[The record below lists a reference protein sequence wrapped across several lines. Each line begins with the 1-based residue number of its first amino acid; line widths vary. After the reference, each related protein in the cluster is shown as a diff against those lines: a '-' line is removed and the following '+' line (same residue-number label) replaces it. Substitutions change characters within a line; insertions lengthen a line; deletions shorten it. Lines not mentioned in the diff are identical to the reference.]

1 MKHLKKY
8 LIPVTFILLLFS
20 AFALFA
26 ILQNASFK
34 SFWAYLFIIIIIVSS
49 AVLFGLSIQKQ
60 EVSDTQKEEKNLAST
75 EETMLSQV
83 AEATTQVQ
91 EDQIDVQ
98 KLLPSRSLE
107 IEKFTEELLR
117 NMADPF
123 NMVQG
128 LVYVKN
134 PNEDLYH
141 CYAQYAYFSENKPA
155 EFRMGESLSGQ
166 AVKNKVI
173 VTLNDIPDNFMTIAS
188 GLGKSN
194 PKHLVFV
201 PIKNQEDVVGLI
213 EYATFE
219 PLTEVQHQALE
230 AIAKKVADTVSKHLK
245 K

>member
-1 MKHLKKY
+1 MMHLKRY
-8 LIPVTFILLLFS
+8 LLPITFILLLIS

-34 SFWAYLFIIIIIVSS
+34 SFWAYLSIIIIIISG
-49 AVLFGLSIQKQ
+49 AVLFGLSILTQ
-60 EVSDTQKEEKNLAST
+60 EASQTQTEEKKQASA
-75 EETMLSQV
+75 EETSVIQT
-83 AEATTQVQ
+83 AETSTQTM
-91 EDQIDVQ
+91 ENEIAVQ
-98 KLLPSRSLE
+98 KLLPSRTLE
-107 IEKFTEELLR
+107 IEKYAEELLR

-123 NMVQG
+123 RMVQG
-128 LVYVKN
+128 LVYIKN

-155 EFRMGESLSGQ
+155 EFHTGESLPGQ

-173 VTLNDIPDNFMTIAS
+173 VALNDIPDNFMTIAS

-201 PIKNQEDVVGLI
+201 PIKSQEDVVGLI
-213 EYATFE
+213 EYASFE
-219 PLTEVQHQALE
+219 PLAEIQRKALE
-230 AIAKKVADTVSKHLK
+230 AIAQKVADPISKHLK